1 MFRSLLWL
9 RCSAF
14 VQVLQLGVVLIGSN
28 KCTSKCSLT
37 ALALV
42 AINQIKDY
50 KSYMEYQDG
59 SVSLSVKMLFME
71 LHPIAIQVRSS

>member
-1 MFRSLLWL
+1 MLS
-9 RCSAF
+9 CSAF

-28 KCTSKCSLT
+28 GDKCTSKSSLT

-42 AINQIKDY
+42 AINQVKDY
-50 KSYMEYQDG
+50 KSYMEFQDG

-71 LHPIAIQVRSS
+71 LDPLAIQVRSS